1 MLVEGAVELII
12 EDVVAVVDVYW
23 EMMAA
28 ILVLELDAV
37 RGVVGIGDFTVYI
50 SDGDGCQG
58 TTYLNDVDIARKE
71 ELGEVLGFLEGK
83 HRGFN
88 VILVGGLVIIEGGD
102 TERGGSGT
110 VEVEL
115 ALCDASEMYV
125 FIAVEFIAHEQR
137 EVRRAVSDIERL
149 GQKATM
155 NGELEQSALAADAG
169 FYSNRTYNVTY
180 QGGVLGVHFSI
191 LDANHARCRLAIEE
205 SQALGV
211 ALQRDIRQ
219 VKRRKSLKRIAWN
232 GEHRACGEEEQL
244 YEAHGICGEAQTR
257 VNEMALRRGRLF
269 CRCVCRDDKVG
280 EDTLLIQHVPLD
292 DGASIIEHGDV
303 VVRVKRSFKDSVRTT
318 CDSDIYRSSI
328 RRYFNL
334 RWDVASEDV
343 ERRIIIDFQH
353 DLFVFKDNRLCLY
366 KKRPNRSVALH
377 GSKDKGL

>member
-1 MLVEGAVELII
+1 MERII
-12 EDVVAVVDVYW
+12 EDVVAVVDGDW

-28 ILVLELDAV
+28 ILVPELDAV
-37 RGVVGIGDFTVYI
+37 RGVVGIGDFTVYV
-50 SDGDGCQG
+50 SDGDGCQS

-83 HRGFN
+83 HRGFH

-110 VEVEL
+110 VEVEF
-115 ALCDASEMYV
+115 ALRDASEVYV
-125 FIAVEFIAHEQR
+125 FIAVELIAHEQR
-137 EVRRAVSDIERL
+137 EVRHAVSDIERL
-149 GQKATM
+149 GKKATM
-155 NGELEQSALAADAG
+155 NGELKQPALAADTG

-180 QGGVLGVHFSI
+180 QGGVLRVHFSI

-232 GEHRACGEEEQL
+232 GEHRACGEEAQL

-269 CRCVCRDDKVG
+269 SLCVRRDDKVG

-303 VVRVKRSFKDSVRTT
+303 VVRIKRSFKDSVRTT

-328 RRYFNL
+328 SSDFNL

>member
-1 MLVEGAVELII
+1 MEWII
-12 EDVVAVVDVYW
+12 EDVVAIVDSDW
-23 EMMAA
+23 EMVAA
-28 ILVLELDAV
+28 IFVLELDAV
-37 RGVVGIGDFTVYI
+37 RGVVGIGDFTVYV
-50 SDGDGCQG
+50 SDGDGFQG

-83 HRGFN
+83 HRGFH

-110 VEVEL
+110 VEVDL
-115 ALCDASEMYV
+115 ALRDASEVYV
-125 FIAVEFIAHEQR
+125 FIAVELIAHEQR

-149 GQKATM
+149 GKKATM
-155 NGELEQSALAADAG
+155 NGELKQSALAADTG

-232 GEHRACGEEEQL
+232 GEHRACGEEEHL
-244 YEAHGICGEAQTR
+244 YKAHGICGEAQSG
-257 VNEMALRRGRLF
+257 VYVMAFWRGRLF
-269 CRCVCRDDKVG
+269 SLCVRCDDEVG

>member
-1 MLVEGAVELII
+1 MII
-12 EDVVAVVDVYW
+12 EDVVAVVNVDW

-28 ILVLELDAV
+28 VLVLELDAV
-37 RGVVGIGDFTVYI
+37 RGVVGIGDFTVYV

-83 HRGFN
+83 HRGFH

-110 VEVEL
+110 VEIEL

-125 FIAVEFIAHEQR
+125 FIAVELIAHEQR

-149 GQKATM
+149 GKKATM
-155 NGELEQSALAADAG
+155 YGELEQSALAADAG

-232 GEHRACGEEEQL
+232 GKHRACGEEAQL

-257 VNEMALRRGRLF
+257 VNEMALRCGRLF
-269 CRCVCRDDKVG
+269 SLCVRCDDKVG

-328 RRYFNL
+328 SRYFNL

-343 ERRIIIDFQH
+343 VRRSVIDFQH

>member
-1 MLVEGAVELII
+1 
-12 EDVVAVVDVYW
+12 
-23 EMMAA
+23 
-28 ILVLELDAV
+28 
-37 RGVVGIGDFTVYI
+37 
-50 SDGDGCQG
+50 
-58 TTYLNDVDIARKE
+58 
-71 ELGEVLGFLEGK
+71 
-83 HRGFN
+83 
-88 VILVGGLVIIEGGD
+88 
-102 TERGGSGT
+102 
-110 VEVEL
+110 
-115 ALCDASEMYV
+115 MYV
-125 FIAVEFIAHEQR
+125 FIAVELIAHEQR

-149 GQKATM
+149 GKKATM

-191 LDANHARCRLAIEE
+191 LDAHHARCRLAIEE

-219 VKRRKSLKRIAWN
+219 VKSRKSLKRIAWN

-244 YEAHGICGEAQTR
+244 YKAYGICGEAQTR

-269 CRCVCRDDKVG
+269 SLCVRRDDKVG

-303 VVRVKRSFKDSVRTT
+303 VVRIKRSFKDSVRTT
-318 CDSDIYRSSI
+318 CDSDIYRSCI

>member
-1 MLVEGAVELII
+1 MV
-12 EDVVAVVDVYW
+12 
-23 EMMAA
+23 AA
-28 ILVLELDAV
+28 IFVLELDAV

-50 SDGDGCQG
+50 CDGDGCQG
-58 TTYLNDVDIARKE
+58 TTSFHDVDIARKE
-71 ELGEVLGFLEGK
+71 ELGEVLCFLEGK
-83 HRGFN
+83 HRGLH

-110 VEVEL
+110 VEIEL
-115 ALCDASEMYV
+115 ALGDASEVYV
-125 FIAVEFIAHEQR
+125 FIAVELIAHEQR

-149 GQKATM
+149 GKKATM

-232 GEHRACGEEEQL
+232 GEHRACGEEAQL

-269 CRCVCRDDKVG
+269 SLCVRRDDKVG

-303 VVRVKRSFKDSVRTT
+303 VVRIKRSFKDSVRTT
-318 CDSDIYRSSI
+318 CDSDIYRSCISSD
-328 RRYFNL
+328 FNL

>member
-1 MLVEGAVELII
+1 MEWII
-12 EDVVAVVDVYW
+12 EDVVAVVDGDW

-28 ILVLELDAV
+28 VLVLELDAV
-37 RGVVGIGDFTVYI
+37 RGVVGIGDFTVYV

-58 TTYLNDVDIARKE
+58 TTYLYDVDIARKE
-71 ELGEVLGFLEGK
+71 ELGEMLGFLEGK
-83 HRGFN
+83 HRGLH
-88 VILVGGLVIIEGGD
+88 VILVGGLVIIECGD
-102 TERGGSGT
+102 TERGGSGA

-115 ALCDASEMYV
+115 ALGDASEMYV
-125 FIAVEFIAHEQR
+125 FIAVELIAHEQR

-149 GQKATM
+149 GKKATM
-155 NGELEQSALAADAG
+155 YGELKQSALAADAC

-191 LDANHARCRLAIEE
+191 LDAHHARCRLAIEE
-205 SQALGV
+205 SQTLGV

-269 CRCVCRDDKVG
+269 SLCVRRDDKVG
-280 EDTLLIQHVPLD
+280 EDTLLIQHVSLD

-328 RRYFNL
+328 SSDFNL

>member
-1 MLVEGAVELII
+1 MII
-12 EDVVAVVDVYW
+12 EDVVAVVNVDW

-37 RGVVGIGDFTVYI
+37 RGVVGIGDFTVYV

-83 HRGFN
+83 HRGFHI
-88 VILVGGLVIIEGGD
+88 ILVGGLVIIEGGD

-110 VEVEL
+110 VEVEF
-115 ALCDASEMYV
+115 ALCDTSEMYV
-125 FIAVEFIAHEQR
+125 FIAVELVAHEQR
-137 EVRRAVSDIERL
+137 EVRCAVSDIERL
-149 GQKATM
+149 GKKATM
-155 NGELEQSALAADAG
+155 YGELEQSALAADAC
-169 FYSNRTYNVTY
+169 FYSNRTYNVMY

-244 YEAHGICGEAQTR
+244 YKAHSICGEAQTR
-257 VNEMALRRGRLF
+257 VNEMALWRGRLF
-269 CRCVCRDDKVG
+269 SLCVCRDDKVG

-318 CDSDIYRSSI
+318 CDSDIYRRSI
-328 RRYFNL
+328 SRDFNL

-343 ERRIIIDFQH
+343 VRRSVIDFQH

-366 KKRPNRSVALH
+366 KKRPNSSPALH

>member
-1 MLVEGAVELII
+1 
-12 EDVVAVVDVYW
+12 
-23 EMMAA
+23 MAA
-28 ILVLELDAV
+28 IFVLELDAV
-37 RGVVGIGDFTVYI
+37 RGVVGIGDFTVYF
-50 SDGDGCQG
+50 SDGDGCQS

-83 HRGFN
+83 HRGFH

-149 GQKATM
+149 GKKATM
-155 NGELEQSALAADAG
+155 NGELKQSALAADAG

-269 CRCVCRDDKVG
+269 SLCVRRDDEVG

>member
-1 MLVEGAVELII
+1 MERII
-12 EDVVAVVDVYW
+12 EDVVAVVDGDW

-28 ILVLELDAV
+28 VLVLELDAV
-37 RGVVGIGDFTVYI
+37 SGVVGIGDFTVYV

-83 HRGFN
+83 HRGLH

-115 ALCDASEMYV
+115 ALCDASEVYV
-125 FIAVEFIAHEQR
+125 FIAVELIAHEQR

-149 GQKATM
+149 GKKATM

-169 FYSNRTYNVTY
+169 FYSNRTYSVTY
-180 QGGVLGVHFSI
+180 QGGVLRVHFSI

-232 GEHRACGEEEQL
+232 GKHRACGEEEQL

-257 VNEMALRRGRLF
+257 VNEMALRCGRLF
-269 CRCVCRDDKVG
+269 SLCVRRDDEVG

-303 VVRVKRSFKDSVRTT
+303 VVRIKRSFKYSVRTT
-318 CDSDIYRSSI
+318 CDSDIYRRSI
-328 RRYFNL
+328 SRDFNL
-334 RWDVASEDV
+334 RWDIASEDV

-366 KKRPNRSVALH
+366 KKRPNRSVSLR

>member
-1 MLVEGAVELII
+1 MERII
-12 EDVVAVVDVYW
+12 EDVLTIVDIDW
-23 EMMAA
+23 KMMAA
-28 ILVLELDAV
+28 VLVLELDAV
-37 RGVVGIGDFTVYI
+37 RGVVGIGDFTVYV
-50 SDGDGCQG
+50 SDGDGCQS

-83 HRGFN
+83 HRGLH
-88 VILVGGLVIIEGGD
+88 VILVGGLVIIEGSD

-115 ALCDASEMYV
+115 ALCDASEVYV
-125 FIAVEFIAHEQR
+125 FIAVELIAHEQR

-149 GQKATM
+149 SKKATM

-180 QGGVLGVHFSI
+180 QG
-191 LDANHARCRLAIEE
+191 
-205 SQALGV
+205 
-211 ALQRDIRQ
+211 
-219 VKRRKSLKRIAWN
+219 
-232 GEHRACGEEEQL
+232 
-244 YEAHGICGEAQTR
+244 
-257 VNEMALRRGRLF
+257 
-269 CRCVCRDDKVG
+269 
-280 EDTLLIQHVPLD
+280 EDTLLIQHVSLD

-334 RWDVASEDV
+334 QWDVASEDV

-366 KKRPNRSVALH
+366 KKRPNRSPALH
-377 GSKDKGL
+377 GSKDKGLFSLLTLTPERLQKLKVQIAKRRRC

>member
-1 MLVEGAVELII
+1 MELII
-12 EDVVAVVDVYW
+12 EDVLAVVDIDW
-23 EMMAA
+23 KMMAA
-28 ILVLELDAV
+28 VLVLELDAV

>member
-1 MLVEGAVELII
+1 MERII
-12 EDVVAVVDVYW
+12 EDVVAVVDGDW

-28 ILVLELDAV
+28 VLVLELDAV
-37 RGVVGIGDFTVYI
+37 RGVVGIGDFAVYV

-58 TTYLNDVDIARKE
+58 TTFLHDVDIARKK
-71 ELGEVLGFLEGK
+71 ELREVLGFLEGK
-83 HRGFN
+83 HRGLH
-88 VILVGGLVIIEGGD
+88 VILVGGFVIIEGGD

-115 ALCDASEMYV
+115 ALGDASEVYV
-125 FIAVEFIAHEQR
+125 FIAVELIAHEQR
-137 EVRRAVSDIERL
+137 EVRCAVSDIERL
-149 GQKATM
+149 GKKATM

-232 GEHRACGEEEQL
+232 GEHRACGEEAQL

-257 VNEMALRRGRLF
+257 VNEMALWRGRLF
-269 CRCVCRDDKVG
+269 SLCVRRDDEVG

-303 VVRVKRSFKDSVRTT
+303 VVRIKRSFKDSVRTT

-328 RRYFNL
+328 SRYFYL

-343 ERRIIIDFQH
+343 VRRSVIDFQH

>member
-1 MLVEGAVELII
+1 MELII
-12 EDVVAVVDVYW
+12 EDVVAVVNVDW

-28 ILVLELDAV
+28 VLVLELDAV
-37 RGVVGIGDFTVYI
+37 RGVVGIGDFTVYV

-83 HRGFN
+83 HRGFH

-110 VEVEL
+110 VEIEL

-125 FIAVEFIAHEQR
+125 FIAVELIAHEQR

-149 GQKATM
+149 GKKATM
-155 NGELEQSALAADAG
+155 YGELEQSALAADAG

-232 GEHRACGEEEQL
+232 GKHRACGEEAQL

-269 CRCVCRDDKVG
+269 SLCVCRDDKVG

-303 VVRVKRSFKDSVRTT
+303 VVRIKRSFKDSVRTT

-328 RRYFNL
+328 SRYFNL

-343 ERRIIIDFQH
+343 VRRSVIDFQH

>member
-1 MLVEGAVELII
+1 MEWII
-12 EDVVAVVDVYW
+12 EDVVAVVDGDW

-28 ILVLELDAV
+28 VLVLELEAV
-37 RGVVGIGDFTVYI
+37 RGVVGIGDFTVYV

-83 HRGFN
+83 HRGLH

-115 ALCDASEMYV
+115 ALGDASEMYV
-125 FIAVEFIAHEQR
+125 FIAVELIAHEQR
-137 EVRRAVSDIERL
+137 EVRRAVSDIECL
-149 GQKATM
+149 GKKATM

-180 QGGVLGVHFSI
+180 QGGILGVHFSI

-232 GEHRACGEEEQL
+232 GEHRACGEEAQL

-257 VNEMALRRGRLF
+257 VNEMALWRGRLF
-269 CRCVCRDDKVG
+269 SLCVRRDDKVG
-280 EDTLLIQHVPLD
+280 EDTLLIQQVSLD

>member
-1 MLVEGAVELII
+1 MELII
-12 EDVVAVVDVYW
+12 EDVVAVVDVDW
-23 EMMAA
+23 EMVAA

-37 RGVVGIGDFTVYI
+37 RGVVGIGDFTVYVC
-50 SDGDGCQG
+50 DGDGCQG

-83 HRGFN
+83 HRGLH

-191 LDANHARCRLAIEE
+191 LDAHHARCRLAIEE

-232 GEHRACGEEEQL
+232 GKHRACGEEAQL

-269 CRCVCRDDKVG
+269 CLCVCRDDKVG

-328 RRYFNL
+328 SRYFYL

-343 ERRIIIDFQH
+343 VRRSVIDFQH